1 MKKNVSIF
9 ISDEGYGHTIR
20 QRTIIKELLKR
31 KKFGKITVFHEKN
44 LRLLKETFNKKINY
58 YKIYNNLKTIKN
70 KSGHLNVNKT
80 IKIFEKWEYEHHI
93 WLKKMVKKVK
103 NTDIIIS
110 DFVPEAFELGKILKI
125 NSYGV
130 CHYTWD
136 WFYTKILK
144 RNKKNNLAKYAHHA
158 NKIFFPP
165 ITEDQILKKYKKN
178 AFRVNFF
185 LSDFKRLNIKKKNV
199 CVLMDNGTKS
209 NLNNIIKSLKFLKN
223 LKNINFYINAE
234 NLKKTRNFKI
244 YKKSKNLNFVY
255 GIKKIHNMIRA
266 SKFIIARG
274 GFNTLS
280 ESLVLKIPGLLV
292 EEKNNPEIRCNINYL
307 KRYGLTHELKIEKM
321 KKNIE
326 KTILFF
332 LKHKYNKIK
341 KRLIKANFKS
351 NGAKQVVDYIVK
363 ENEID

>member
-1 MKKNVSIF
+1 MKKNISIF

-44 LRLLKETFNKKINY
+44 LKILKETFKKKINY
-58 YKIYNNLKTIKN
+58 RKIFNNLKTIKN
-70 KSGHLNVNKT
+70 NSGHLDINKT
-80 IKIFEKWEYEHHI
+80 LQVFKNWETNHHLWVRKITKEMKD
-93 WLKKMVKKVK
+93 
-103 NTDIIIS
+103 TDIIIS
-110 DFVPEAFELGKILKI
+110 DFVPEAFEIGKILKI

-136 WFYTKILK
+136 WFYKKILR
-144 RNKKNNLAKYAHHA
+144 RNKTNNLTKYAHQA
-158 NKIFFPP
+158 NRIFFPP
-165 ITEDQILKKYKKN
+165 ITENQILKKYKKN
-178 AFRVNFF
+178 AVSVNFF
-185 LSDFKRLNIKKKNV
+185 LSDFKRLNIKKKNI
-199 CVLMDNGTKS
+199 CVLMDNGTRS
-209 NLNNIIKSLKFLKN
+209 NLNNITKSLKFIKN

-234 NLKKTRNFKI
+234 NLKKTKEFKL
-244 YKKSKNLNFVY
+244 YKNSKNLNFVY

-292 EEKNNPEIRCNINYL
+292 EEKNNPEIKSNINYL
-307 KRYGLTHELKIEKM
+307 KKYGLTYELKIKDM
-321 KKNIE
+321 KENIE

-341 KRLIKANFKS
+341 DQLIKANYKS
-351 NGAKQVVDYIVK
+351 NGAKQVVDYIIK
-363 ENEID
+363 ENKID